1 MTVTLAKTFLK
12 NSNVSV
18 AIQLPSSVKKC
29 SIADQSDIRML
40 VVTGQQR
47 NARRQC
53 KERIMHVQA
62 DKKNETIIYKIII
75 SKQK

>member
-1 MTVTLAKTFLK
+1 LK

-40 VVTGQQR
+40 VTTRQQR
-47 NARRQC
+47 NVRREC
-53 KERIMHVQA
+53 KERKMHVQA
-62 DKKNETIIYKIII
+62 DKKNDKNENE
-75 SKQK
+75 